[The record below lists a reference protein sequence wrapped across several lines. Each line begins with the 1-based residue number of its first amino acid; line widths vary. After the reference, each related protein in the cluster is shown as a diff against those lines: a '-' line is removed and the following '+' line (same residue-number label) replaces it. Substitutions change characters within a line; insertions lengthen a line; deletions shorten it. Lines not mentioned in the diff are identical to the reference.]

1 MAIDDKDS
9 VLLVVRDDNAIH
21 LLDKSLKFKRLILT
35 VEDGLQLSLGWIF
48 KRKDLRFQQ
57 SVSFKIRTKC

>member
-1 MAIDDKDS
+1 MAIDDKGS